1 MGILTLNHR
10 DIGSTTHQTWNI
22 GSMVSWVCL
31 EMAYLM
37 AISFPNEIAMIGVPP
52 ILAQTSDIHNWHE
65 GMNHQKGRIHIYIYM
80 YIYIHTH
87 TNMYTVLY
95 IVQEDYVFLFMGIPL
110 DSWIWELED
119 YVFFN
124 PGMVTDMHKVKTAW
138 LFCVMVNKQLRSFS
152 YTPKFYTTTL
162 WYVYVWGKSAIN
174 I

>member
-1 MGILTLNHR
+1 MEYWEHGFMGLSGNGLPHGNKFPQWNCNDWGTPHPCTNQWHSQLTWGYESSKR
-10 DIGSTTHQTWNI
+10 THT
-22 GSMVSWVCL
+22 
-31 EMAYLM
+31 Y
-37 AISFPNEIAMIGVPP
+37 
-52 ILAQTSDIHNWHE
+52 
-65 GMNHQKGRIHIYIYM
+65 IYICI

-152 YTPKFYTTTL
+152 NTPKFYTTTL